1 MKPPILCIG
10 PFIDA
15 IIHPLQERYELHRIY
30 ADTKIVPGL
39 KEWEPIR
46 AVVTGGVVGAKREI
60 IEALPSLELIAI
72 NGVGTDAVDL
82 DLCKARG
89 IAVKTLTDGL
99 MTAGATTAVDGSRSD
114 MLTDDV
120 ADMAMGLLVSAA
132 RGVSFG
138 DRFVRTGKWGKD
150 AFPPGTR
157 VTGKR
162 IGIYGLGRIGKAV
175 ARRASGFDM
184 EIGYAN
190 RRPVE
195 GAPWRRFD
203 DIRALAEW
211 ADFLVLCAP
220 ANPDSIGVVN
230 ADVLALLGP
239 TGILVNIARGALVDE
254 DALVAALK
262 SGGIRAAGL
271 DVFRNEPKVPEA
283 LLEMPNVALTPH
295 QGSSKETKEKMSE
308 ILVAIVND
316 HYAQAAAA

>member
-15 IIHPLQERYELHRIY
+15 IIKPLEERYELHRIY
-30 ADTKIVPGL
+30 VDTPIVPGL
-39 KEWEPIR
+39 PEWQPIR

-82 DLCKARG
+82 ELCRARG
-89 IAVKTLTDGL
+89 ITVKTLTDGL
-99 MTAGATTAVDGSRSD
+99 VTAGATTAVDGSRSD

-120 ADMAMGLLVSAA
+120 ADMAMGLRLSAA

-138 DRFVRTGKWGKD
+138 DGFVRTGKWGRE

-162 IGIYGLGRIGKAV
+162 VGIYGLGRIGKAV
-175 ARRASGFDM
+175 ARRAAGFDT
-184 EIGYAN
+184 EVAYTS

-195 GAPWRRFD
+195 GVPWRRSAT
-203 DIRALAEW
+203 IGELAAW

-220 ANPDSIGVVN
+220 ANPDSIGAVD
-230 ADVLALLGP
+230 AGVLAALGP
-239 TGILVNIARGALVDE
+239 TGILVNVARGALVDE
-254 DALVAALK
+254 EALVAALA
-262 SGGIRAAGL
+262 SGTIRAAGL

-283 LLEMPNVALTPH
+283 LLTMPNVALTPH

-308 ILVAIVND
+308 ILVAIVDD
-316 HYAQAAAA
+316 HYGAAAPA